1 MLIKSLPWHF
11 AEIPVYFTIS
21 YSTDVRKGQGKKKQ
35 IVHIFLGG
43 LPEFSHSDTAA
54 CFSPIG
60 AKPNLIMDLLSMG
73 EKHIIIVGTVYK
85 YHW

>member
-1 MLIKSLPWHF
+1 MTFCWNTGVFH
-11 AEIPVYFTIS
+11 YFLQ
-21 YSTDVRKGQGKKKQ
+21 YRCQKRAGEKKQ